1 MPRYD
6 KWDVIAQS
14 DDNVYGADSFGLK
27 ARNPSYHLL
36 EYAIVR
42 SEGSLRFHE
51 IGPTVNSKLT
61 FQ

>member
-27 ARNPSYHLL
+27 ARNPSHHLL
-36 EYAIVR
+36 EYPIMH
-42 SEGSLRFHE
+42 S
-51 IGPTVNSKLT
+51 
-61 FQ
+61 